1 MVYIRETD
9 VFGGISIAL
18 RGSAAFG
25 GGKMKYTK
33 FGAPRVRHWRRRRNK
48 KSFLKKKNFRRAMQI
63 TNMCLVLKLDNV
75 KVVYIADEQTD
86 GQTHP
91 VQY

>member
-1 MVYIRETD
+1 MVYIRETA
-9 VFGGISIAL
+9 VFGGISLAL

-33 FGAPRVRHWRRRRNK
+33 FGAPRVPHWGRRRKNK
-48 KSFLKKKNFRRAMQI
+48 FFLKKNFRRAMQI
-63 TNMCLVLKLDNV
+63 LNMCLVLKLDNG
-75 KVVYIADEQTD
+75 KVVYVADEHTD

-91 VQY
+91 VRY

>member
-1 MVYIRETD
+1 MVYIRETV
-9 VFGGISIAL
+9 VFGGISLAL

-33 FGAPRVRHWRRRRNK
+33 FGALRVRHWGRRRKK
-48 KSFLKKKNFRRAMQI
+48 KSFLKKNFRRAMQI
-63 TNMCLVLKLDNV
+63 PNMCLVLKLDNG

-91 VQY
+91 VRY

>member
-1 MVYIRETD
+1 MVYIRETA
-9 VFGGISIAL
+9 VFGGISLAL
-18 RGSAAFG
+18 PGSAAFG

-33 FGAPRVRHWRRRRNK
+33 FGALRVRHWGRRRKN
-48 KSFLKKKNFRRAMQI
+48 KSFLKKNFRRAMQI
-63 TNMCLVLKLDNV
+63 LNMCLVLKLDNG

-91 VQY
+91 VRY